1 MKSISVKLRHEP
13 PVWPFR
19 ELLMAIMSLH
29 VRQETQQVSWVPHK
43 NHFAMA
49 QELHKKHAFSE
60 SVAQKEAMDLS
71 GAQLED
77 VVVVLLLVWCTSE
90 EHTRISRKRYL
101 GEIFY
106 WQYENVSSVKVFISP

>member
-77 VVVVLLLVWCTSE
+77 VVVVDVVCSSR
-90 EHTRISRKRYL
+90 EHLSRKRNIA
-101 GEIFY
+101 EIFY